1 MNQSYIQQ
9 RGDQIWDEI
18 MCEIDATNN
27 GKITFQEF
35 EDAMYAIALPW
46 KKKTIKYFF
55 YHYFLKLQR

>member
-35 EDAMYAIALPW
+35 EDAMYAIALP
-46 KKKTIKYFF
+46 
-55 YHYFLKLQR
+55 